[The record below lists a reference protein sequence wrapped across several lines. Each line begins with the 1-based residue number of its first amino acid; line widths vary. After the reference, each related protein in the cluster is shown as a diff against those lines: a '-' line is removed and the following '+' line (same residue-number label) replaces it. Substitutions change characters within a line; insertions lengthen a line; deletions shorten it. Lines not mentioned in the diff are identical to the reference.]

1 MALTKAK
8 TKYNNVVKELIQ
20 KGPAMLIVYLR
31 MQCETLYSGT
41 YLFEDNTC
49 THIICVEF

>member
-20 KGPAMLIVYLR
+20 KGAAMVNCLPKNA
-31 MQCETLYSGT
+31 M
-41 YLFEDNTC
+41 
-49 THIICVEF
+49 